1 MRRPLHRRRPAAVA
15 TAAAA
20 LAALLTLSACS
31 SNGDGDGDS
40 AADRSNAAGPSR
52 SAVVP
57 DRQTEVAPTGPAP
70 SASASR
76 GPVVPDAELKPVTGS
91 FTKDQKAYLSGR
103 VPKSMDPAA
112 VLQNGQESC
121 QRLERTA
128 KRDRD
133 AAVGALVAGDIP
145 DAEAAVNH
153 LCPAQK
159 PLLATARTGH
169 PDGTTARPAPGT
181 YRALTTDPS
190 CTWRALGSGGK
201 LLASGPSTG
210 AQGPVKATV
219 PAGTVEFVS
228 TSCYA
233 WLPA

>member
-1 MRRPLHRRRPAAVA
+1 MRGPLHRRGP
-15 TAAAA
+15 AAAA
-20 LAALLTLSACS
+20 AVLAALLTLAACS
-31 SNGDGDGDS
+31 SDDGDG
-40 AADRSNAAGPSR
+40 AADRSKAAGPSR
-52 SAVVP
+52 SATVP
-57 DRQTEVAPTGPAP
+57 DRQAEVAPTGPTP
-70 SASASR
+70 SVSASR

-91 FTKDQKAYLSGR
+91 FTPDEKAYLSGR
-103 VPKSMDPAA
+103 VPRSMDPAA
-112 VLQNGQESC
+112 LLQTGQESC

-153 LCPAQK
+153 LCPERK
-159 PLLATARTGH
+159 PLLATARTGF
-169 PDGTTARPAPGT
+169 PDGTTARPKPGT

-190 CTWRALGSGGK
+190 CSWRALGSGGK
-201 LLASGPSTG
+201 PLASGPAPG